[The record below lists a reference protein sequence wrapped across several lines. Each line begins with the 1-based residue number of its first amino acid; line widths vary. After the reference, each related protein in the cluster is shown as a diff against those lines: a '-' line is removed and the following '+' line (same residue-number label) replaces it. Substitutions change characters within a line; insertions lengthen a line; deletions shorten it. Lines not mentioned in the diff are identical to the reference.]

1 MHWPLGYKVVKE
13 CYDLKHLDLYM
24 CMYTCISVCMHIIK
38 LMEIGIYNLNHVCCL
53 HMCMVSFIL
62 AFFVYVADMDDV

>member
-1 MHWPLGYKVVKE
+1 MYVYMH
-13 CYDLKHLDLYM
+13 
-24 CMYTCISVCMHIIK
+24 ICMHIIK